1 MIMAVV
7 KNNNNIW
14 LLVANGKQTVAVL
27 KSHPSTPT
35 SASMTINVTTTEHG
49 GIYCTYM
56 RLCDIPIKIEEG
68 RLRGRDEE
76 IEEAKV
82 QTVTFGSPCNS
93 PDEIHY
99 HPQQIN
105 KE

>member
-1 MIMAVV
+1 M
-7 KNNNNIW
+7 
-14 LLVANGKQTVAVL
+14 
-27 KSHPSTPT
+27 
-35 SASMTINVTTTEHG
+35 TTTEHD
-49 GIYCTYM
+49 GIYCKYKL
-56 RLCDIPIKIEEG
+56 LCDIQIKMEE
-68 RLRGRDEE
+68 RRIRGRDEE
-76 IEEAKV
+76 IEEAEV